1 MGKRNINYFFW
12 KKRIKK
18 VGNANTMTGDIM
30 KMNKVNGI
38 RIFVVLAALLGIGCY
53 QIMRLKQ
60 VDPPVQPK
68 DTEQIREEVLHEET
82 QEASI
87 PVSQIV
93 DYKFVIVEEGDYL
106 TVYLAD
112 RVTVYEYTGIRFSE
126 LEEGVK
132 ERIREGYCV
141 KDEEALFGFLENY
154 SS

>member
-1 MGKRNINYFFW
+1 
-12 KKRIKK
+12 
-18 VGNANTMTGDIM
+18 M

-38 RIFVVLAALLGIGCY
+38 RIFFVLTVLLGIGCY
-53 QIMRLKQ
+53 QVIYLKDMEDEAQ
-60 VDPPVQPK
+60 TEV
-68 DTEQIREEVLHEET
+68 TEQIWEDALGTETEEEE
-82 QEASI
+82 AV
-87 PVSQIV
+87 PVSRTV
-93 DYKFVIVEEGDYL
+93 DYKFVIVEEGDFL

-126 LEEGVK
+126 LEEGVR